1 MGKKVAVINDLS
13 GFGRCSLT
21 AAISVL
27 SAMGV
32 QACPLPTA
40 VLSAQTGYED
50 YHCVS
55 LTEEMEQFR
64 RSWEKMEARFDGI
77 YTGFAADE
85 EQIGHMIHIAETFHK
100 KKAFLLVDPIMGDHG
115 YKFDIFSIEF
125 CRKMR
130 ELAKMADIVTPNL
143 TELCILTDTDYRM
156 IENMTDEKHL
166 LTVIRQLAENLR
178 KDGPRTVVVT
188 GIQFCDNEDGIR
200 KMGNLAV
207 TGKETH
213 LAAFPYVGGSYSGT
227 GDLFASVLAGG
238 LARGENLMSSPGAG
252 KTTTLTKTID
262 AMKHDFRIGVME
274 ADIDSAVDADTISE
288 TGAKVIQLHTGG
300 MCHLDADMT
309 RQGLLELDTSDVD
322 LAILENVGNLVCPAE
337 FDTGAVKNA
346 MILSVPEG
354 DDKPLKYPLM
364 FQVCQCL
371 LINKIDV
378 LPYFDFDLEECKK
391 RVLKLNPDM
400 KIIPISARTGEG
412 MDEWIDWLKE
422 ETSSWNESNEKG
434 VKE

>member
-143 TELCILTDTDYRM
+143 TELCILT
-156 IENMTDEKHL
+156 
-166 LTVIRQLAENLR
+166 ENLR

-188 GIQFCDNEDGIR
+188 GIQFCDNEDGIQ

-227 GDLFASVLAGG
+227 GDLFASVLTGG
-238 LARGENLMSSPGAG
+238 LARGENLKSMMELAG
-252 KTTTLTKTID
+252 SFIEK
-262 AMKHDFRIGVME
+262 
-274 ADIDSAVDADTISE
+274 
-288 TGAKVIQLHTGG
+288 
-300 MCHLDADMT
+300 
-309 RQGLLELDTSDVD
+309 
-322 LAILENVGNLVCPAE
+322 AIT
-337 FDTGAVKNA
+337 DAVKEEIPRNDG
-346 MILSVPEG
+346 VEYE
-354 DDKPLKYPLM
+354 KYLHMLM
-364 FQVCQCL
+364 
-371 LINKIDV
+371 K
-378 LPYFDFDLEECKK
+378 
-391 RVLKLNPDM
+391 
-400 KIIPISARTGEG
+400 
-412 MDEWIDWLKE
+412 
-422 ETSSWNESNEKG
+422 
-434 VKE
+434 